1 MSSDSLDL
9 HPSSDLSQ
17 SDSDPSY
24 ARFSSSAVFQNGNGS
39 AANGSTQPV
48 FGEAQGFERRHIGP
62 SPADVEKML
71 EVLGFSSLEALID
84 QTIPPA
90 IRLQKPLELSGGASE
105 YEVLQELRAIATQ
118 NQIFHSFIGMG
129 YSNCITPPVIQRNIL
144 ENPGWYTQY
153 TPYQPEIAQ
162 GRLEALLNFQ
172 TMVIDLT
179 GLEIANA
186 SLLDE
191 ATAAAEAMTM
201 SYGLHKGNAK
211 AFWVSAACHPQTI
224 DVIQTRAKPQGIEV
238 IVGDHQTFEFD
249 QPIFGALL
257 QYPATDGTI
266 YDYQEFIQQ
275 AHEAGALV
283 TIAAD
288 LLSLTLLKPPGEL
301 GADIAVGNT
310 QRFGVP
316 LGYGGPGLLCHEGSV
331 QAANSRTAGGRF
343 QRCIGTTRAAISA
356 ANPRTAHSARQGDQQ
371 YLYST
376 GAASRDG

>member
-1 MSSDSLDL
+1 
-9 HPSSDLSQ
+9 
-17 SDSDPSY
+17 
-24 ARFSSSAVFQNGNGS
+24 
-39 AANGSTQPV
+39 
-48 FGEAQGFERRHIGP
+48 
-62 SPADVEKML
+62 
-71 EVLGFSSLEALID
+71 
-84 QTIPPA
+84 
-90 IRLQKPLELSGGASE
+90 
-105 YEVLQELRAIATQ
+105 
-118 NQIFHSFIGMG
+118 
-129 YSNCITPPVIQRNIL
+129 
-144 ENPGWYTQY
+144 
-153 TPYQPEIAQ
+153 
-162 GRLEALLNFQ
+162 
-172 TMVIDLT
+172 
-179 GLEIANA
+179 
-186 SLLDE
+186 
-191 ATAAAEAMTM
+191 MTM

-316 LGYGGPGLLCHEGSV
+316 LGYGGPH
-331 QAANSRTAGGRF
+331 AAYFATKEAYKTAGGRF